1 MIVQDLMQRHFPYV
15 MVDADLDYVAKV
27 LKESGVGAVPVVD
40 ENLTPIG
47 VVTRSNIEKARI
59 PLKSAELG
67 PLPPFLLKN
76 RRDVPF
82 RPNGRALRDVMSAP
96 AISVPVGA
104 KLLEVE
110 KMMAAHHLKR
120 MPVVEGHKL
129 VGMLLRRE
137 VLDAIGNSVAPPDAL
152 SAPKP
157 VLTVTQPEPE
167 YCDVASAEDFR
178 ALVAEHE
185 RHIDEERDAQHRA
198 LIEAREQRI
207 KELAAQ
213 RLTESLWREMLTR
226 SRVAATNGLTES
238 LLIRFPSQLCTDG
251 GRAINAPDPNWP
263 ETLRG
268 EPADVYR
275 RWRNELHPRGFL
287 IAAQVID
294 FPEGLPG
301 DAALFL
307 MWGKKS

>member
-1 MIVQDLMQRHFPYV
+1 MIVRDLMQRHFPYV
-15 MVDADLDYVAKV
+15 MADADLDYVAKV

-47 VVTRSNIEKARI
+47 VVTRSNIEKARRT
-59 PLKSAELG
+59 SMTVDLG
-67 PLPPFLLKN
+67 PLPSFLLKN
-76 RRDVPF
+76 RREIAF
-82 RPNGRALRDVMSAP
+82 HGNGRALRDVMSAP

-104 KLLEVE
+104 KLSEVE
-110 KMMAAHHLKR
+110 KVMAAHRLKR

-137 VLDAIGNSVAPPDAL
+137 LLDAIGHPGGQADTL

-157 VLTVTQPEPE
+157 ILTVAPSEPE
-167 YCDVASAEDFR
+167 SCEVASADEFR
-178 ALVAEHE
+178 QLVAEHE
-185 RHIDEERDAQHRA
+185 RHVDEERLAQHRA
-198 LIEAREQRI
+198 LVEAREQRI
-207 KELAAQ
+207 KDLASL
-213 RLTESLWREMLTR
+213 RLTDAAWRDMLFR
-226 SRVAATNGLTES
+226 SRAAATAGLTES
-238 LLIRFPSQLCTDG
+238 ILLRFPSQLCTDG
-251 GRAINAPDPNWP
+251 GRAINAPDPGWP

-275 RWRNELHPRGFL
+275 RWRNELHPRGFR
-287 IAAQVID
+287 IAAQIID

-307 MWGKKS
+307 MWGKKT

>member
-1 MIVQDLMQRHFPYV
+1 MIVRDLMQRHFPYV
-15 MVDADLDYVAKV
+15 MADADLDYVAKL
-27 LKESGVGAVPVVD
+27 LKECGIGAVPVVD

-47 VVTRSNIEKARI
+47 VVTRSNIEKARRT
-59 PLKSAELG
+59 SVAVDLG
-67 PLPPFLLKN
+67 PLPSFLLKN

-82 RPNGRALRDVMSAP
+82 RGNGSALRDVMSAP
-96 AISVPVGA
+96 AISAPVGA
-104 KLLEVE
+104 KLSDIE
-110 KMMAAHHLKR
+110 KLMSVHQLKR
-120 MPVVEGHKL
+120 MPVVEGDKI

-137 VLDAIGNSVAPPDAL
+137 LLDAIGRLGDETDAL

-157 VLTVTQPEPE
+157 ILTVAQAEPE
-167 YCDVASAEDFR
+167 YCDIVSADAFR
-178 ALVAEHE
+178 QLVAEHE
-185 RHIDEERDAQHRA
+185 RHIDEERMAQRRELA
-198 LIEAREQRI
+198 ETREQRI

-213 RLTESLWREMLTR
+213 RLTEGLWRETLTR
-226 SRVAATNGLTES
+226 ARAAAAAGLTES
-238 LLIRFPSQLCTDG
+238 MLIRFPSQLCTDG
-251 GRAINAPDPNWP
+251 GRAINAPDPGWP

-275 RWRNELHPRGFL
+275 RWRNELHPRGFR
-287 IAAQVID
+287 IAAQIID

>member
-1 MIVQDLMQRHFPYV
+1 MIVRDLMQRHFPYV
-15 MVDADLDYVAKV
+15 MADADIDYVAKV

-47 VVTRSNIEKARI
+47 VVTRSNIEKARL
-59 PLKSAELG
+59 PVTTVELG

-82 RPNGRALRDVMSAP
+82 RANGRALRDVMSTP
-96 AISVPVGA
+96 AISIPVGA
-104 KLLEVE
+104 KLSDVE
-110 KMMAAHHLKR
+110 KMMASNHLKR

-137 VLDAIGNSVAPPDAL
+137 VLEAIGSSSAPPEAL
-152 SAPKP
+152 SPPKP
-157 VLTVTQPEPE
+157 VLTVKQPEPE
-167 YCDVASAEDFR
+167 FCDIASAEDFR
-178 ALVAEHE
+178 ALVAERE
-185 RHIDEERDAQHRA
+185 REIDEERDEQRRA
-198 LIEAREQRI
+198 LVEAREQRI

-213 RLTESLWREMLTR
+213 RLTESLWREMLAR
-226 SRVAATNGLTES
+226 SRAAATAGLTES
-238 LLIRFPSQLCTDG
+238 ILIRFPSQLCADG

-275 RWRNELHPRGFL
+275 RWRNELHPRGFR
-287 IAAQVID
+287 IAAQIID
-294 FPEGLPG
+294 FPEGMPG

>member
-59 PLKSAELG
+59 PLTNVDLG

-96 AISVPVGA
+96 AISVPIGA
-104 KLLEVE
+104 KLSDVE
-110 KMMAAHHLKR
+110 KMMAAHRLKR

-137 VLDAIGNSVAPPDAL
+137 VVDAIGTSVAPPDTL

-157 VLTVTQPEPE
+157 VLTVTQPEPA

-178 ALVAEHE
+178 VLVAEHE
-185 RHIDEERDAQHRA
+185 RHLDEERNAQHRA

-226 SRVAATNGLTES
+226 SRAAATNGLTES
-238 LLIRFPSQLCTDG
+238 MLIRFPSQLCTDG
-251 GRAINAPDPNWP
+251 GRAINAPDPYWP
-263 ETLRG
+263 DTLRG

-275 RWRNELHPRGFL
+275 RWRNELHPRGFK
-287 IAAQVID
+287 IAAQIID